1 MTTAAAMIG
10 ELLALLPEAERDL
23 LERVCRADDTG
34 LPDAGQPLSLSLA
47 RCLPGTVRVNRAT
60 GQLTIP
66 SPQQKALL
74 LSVFDGN
81 SAEGVEIR
89 DLPAVLTTIRA
100 FQAVGE
106 YEEAAALFRKVGG
119 FYFIHLYGLDIC
131 LEILNGFPPEMVTEN
146 EVLIAASAMHALKSG
161 NISRAQH
168 MMGERFGS
176 GFLSLET
183 GTFSKAFPASL
194 RVFRFVMA
202 IYEDAPI
209 SQQMRQRLFALLGE
223 LAVDDHL
230 HRGGFYNAMLTCAI
244 DRHELA
250 LAEELA
256 NRAQHHYR
264 LAEAHLLVFY
274 VELHRSLVAL
284 QRGRMRDAS
293 SALTGARAALER
305 VTFETPADWRLL
317 TMIEAIIAFEDGD
330 TSALLR
336 FINEEF
342 DQFAYGEIWPSIVE
356 PALAAGS
363 QLLLEQIGLGAAL
376 TFLDRWRVQ
385 EWRSRRFNLAITM
398 REVDVLQR
406 ARRWQNAADRMMSV
420 QSRINLTWIESA
432 EEALTRLVDPMEIDL
447 AMGWLRHLIEQVPN
461 RPLLRDQIAALLRND
476 NVGERNR
483 GRLQLWAAYLARL
496 DRDISTARR
505 QLANVLE
512 SVAQLGIHAHLLGD
526 AGLFETL
533 IGDKRIASHVM
544 SSSERR
550 TAARQLKARL
560 SGGDAERTPL
570 TRQEL
575 RVLRLVAE
583 GGTNKFVARQMRIS
597 EVTVKFHLSNAYRK
611 MGCRRRGEA
620 IAAARALG
628 WVS

>member
-10 ELLALLPEAERDL
+10 ELLALLPDAERDL
-23 LERVCRADDTG
+23 LERTCRADETG
-34 LPDAGQPLSLSLA
+34 LPCAGQPLAITLA
-47 RCLPGTVRVNRAT
+47 RRLPGTVRHVRET
-60 GQLTIP
+60 GCLTVP
-66 SPQQKALL
+66 SPQLKALL
-74 LSVFDGN
+74 RSAFDGSN
-81 SAEGVEIR
+81 AEEIEIR
-89 DLPAVLTTIRA
+89 DLPAVLDAIRA
-100 FQAVGE
+100 FQASGA
-106 YEEAAALFRKVGG
+106 YEEATALFRKVGG

-131 LEILNGFPPEMVTEN
+131 LEILNGFPREMVLED

-168 MMGERFGS
+168 MMGERFGPD
-176 GFLSLET
+176 FLSLET
-183 GTFSKAFPASL
+183 GAFNKALPVNL

-209 SQQMRQRLFALLGE
+209 SQKMRERLFALLGE
-223 LAVDDHL
+223 LGADDHL

-264 LAEAHLLVFY
+264 LAEAHVLVFY
-274 VELHRSLVAL
+274 VDLHRSLVAL

-293 SALTGARAALER
+293 SALAGARSALER

-317 TMIEAIIAFEDGD
+317 TMIEAIIAFENGD

-406 ARRWQNAADRMMSV
+406 AGRWQNAADRMMSV

-461 RPLLRDQIAALLRND
+461 RPLLRDQIAALLRNE
-476 NVGERNR
+476 NIGERNR

-496 DRDISTARR
+496 GRDISSARR
-505 QLANVLE
+505 QLSNVLE

-526 AGLFETL
+526 AALLELL

-560 SGGDAERTPL
+560 SGSDAERTPL

-628 WVS
+628 WVF